1 MVLTDLP
8 FERNALIHSRYNA
21 ICRPGSAPPLKGDED
36 IQRTTSKDYA
46 AFLKDQERKVGP
58 DGFLDSNRY
67 SHSFLLK
74 KDATGRRRAASVAG
88 QPSVVSLTSRIHQ
101 DKKDYDRR
109 IKVIE
114 DHMWQHKQEER
125 ELKRTEGDII
135 KNQRAVR
142 HTLRDFENAINKKRM
157 AEEKKLSQG
166 LEKYTVLRRDH
177 IHKKEEV
184 RLTIKI

>member
-1 MVLTDLP
+1 MNAWIFVCLLSNEVFSQFKFWFVLFCLYSFHLIDYWYMYYNSNDLH
-8 FERNALIHSRYNA
+8 FCYR
-21 ICRPGSAPPLKGDED
+21 
-36 IQRTTSKDYA
+36 
-46 AFLKDQERKVGP
+46 DQERKVGP

-114 DHMWQHKQEER
+114 VHKYACSFFFNW
-125 ELKRTEGDII
+125 KRIENCLFNWEHLWHDPGTVAISISRGSIFS
-135 KNQRAVR
+135 N
-142 HTLRDFENAINKKRM
+142 FEW
-157 AEEKKLSQG
+157 L
-166 LEKYTVLRRDH
+166 
-177 IHKKEEV
+177 
-184 RLTIKI
+184 

>member
-1 MVLTDLP
+1 MIYLCYNSDVLI
-8 FERNALIHSRYNA
+8 FYYR
-21 ICRPGSAPPLKGDED
+21 
-36 IQRTTSKDYA
+36 
-46 AFLKDQERKVGP
+46 DQERKVGP

-114 DHMWQHKQEER
+114 VHKICLQLLLS
-125 ELKRTEGDII
+125 LKKKCLFNLVLHDPGTIAII
-135 KNQRAVR
+135 IS
-142 HTLRDFENAINKKRM
+142 HGSIF
-157 AEEKKLSQG
+157 S
-166 LEKYTVLRRDH
+166 KY
-177 IHKKEEV
+177 
-184 RLTIKI
+184 

>member
-1 MVLTDLP
+1 MNIYMCACSVMKSSLNLNFDL
-8 FERNALIHSRYNA
+8 FCMYSFHLIDYWYMYYNSNDLNF
-21 ICRPGSAPPLKGDED
+21 CYR
-36 IQRTTSKDYA
+36 
-46 AFLKDQERKVGP
+46 DQERKVGP

-114 DHMWQHKQEER
+114 VHKYACSFFF
-125 ELKRTEGDII
+125 
-135 KNQRAVR
+135 N
-142 HTLRDFENAINKKRM
+142 
-157 AEEKKLSQG
+157 
-166 LEKYTVLRRDH
+166 
-177 IHKKEEV
+177 
-184 RLTIKI
+184 

>member
-1 MVLTDLP
+1 MHEYMCACSVMKSSLNLNFDL
-8 FERNALIHSRYNA
+8 FCMYSFHLIDYWYMYYNFNDLNF
-21 ICRPGSAPPLKGDED
+21 CYR
-36 IQRTTSKDYA
+36 
-46 AFLKDQERKVGP
+46 DQERKVGP

-114 DHMWQHKQEER
+114 VHKIC
-125 ELKRTEGDII
+125 LHAASSLI
-135 KNQRAVR
+135 
-142 HTLRDFENAINKKRM
+142 
-157 AEEKKLSQG
+157 EK
-166 LEKYTVLRRDH
+166 EIFV
-177 IHKKEEV
+177 
-184 RLTIKI
+184 